1 MGPIAALPAAVFL
14 GIVVEVLGNFR
25 YLFIS

>member
-1 MGPIAALPAAVFL
+1 MGPTAALPAAVFL
-14 GIVVEVLGNFR
+14 GIVVGVLGNFR